1 MARHASAS
9 VRNNF
14 FIMERVLRF
23 FLNPFRQADGAVDA
37 GLAVFAEGDGLV
49 AAVHAGR
56 ACVTPCLS
64 PCEHYS
70 KTFVR
75 KDYRWAAAGSFL
87 AIAPTGFPYGSQN
100 TRRPD
105 GRCAGY

>member
-1 MARHASAS
+1 MDS
-9 VRNNF
+9 
-14 FIMERVLRF
+14 
-23 FLNPFRQADGAVDA
+23 FRKADGAGGADQAAEEAADALGAVDA

-105 GRCAGY
+105 GSYAGY